1 MSVSFDQSSGS
12 GVRSGAED
20 EELPAVVSRDTSD
33 DARGHA
39 SSINDTE
46 NEFARVLSRRRQKVD
61 AEGDHWTK
69 AAVVGGGPADG
80 KDADSTPPNTTDRRS
95 DNWARPSLFKA
106 KAEAESRE
114 MKGGVESLRK
124 AVDSAKA
131 DLCDVTQSLK
141 EVENRVM
148 ARIEA
153 LDRDL
158 RCESERR
165 VDEQDALHR
174 KIGET
179 RQEFFS
185 AIATCTT
192 ESNEKLEAAGE
203 DFQKQLEVQ
212 NEESLARGL
221 KSEKDTRNSLEK
233 LEGELK
239 HLEESQKML
248 DSQHE
253 NMVEKLSAL
262 ESDTSRSVDQV
273 ANRVEQVQASADVSG
288 LRSEVRQLQEK
299 TAAANHALQQNC
311 DERDAERQRVL
322 QELSDEQRNFSD
334 TIGARL
340 DDCREEFKLPL
351 ARIVALEHALQARIK
366 DDREKSA
373 LSQVDITERLRS
385 LEQGIE
391 GLRAD
396 ILAQAAA
403 DISALD
409 CEVKKLRDETVTAHR
424 ALQQDCGERDAERQR
439 VLQELSDEQRHVS
452 ETMGACLDD
461 SKLAVARIVE
471 LEHALQA
478 QTKADRES
486 SALSQ
491 VDITERLRSLEQ
503 GIEGLRADILAQA
516 AADIAALDCEVKK
529 LRDETVAAHRA
540 LQQDC
545 GERDAERQRVLQEL
559 SDEQRNVS
567 ETMVARLNDSKLA
580 IARIV
585 ELEHALQAQTKDDRE
600 NSALS
605 QVDDIMER
613 VRSLEQDIE
622 GLRAEILTLSTA
634 DNCELDNSLTELRE
648 QAMEAERARRQHDE
662 QRENDRRDFSEM
674 LVAHSVESGN
684 KSEVA
689 MDRMLST
696 VEAKLK
702 DQNIARCEVGEEI
715 ERIDRLVQELRQAD
729 PTVQSSADVAALN
742 EKVRGLSE
750 QAVTLER
757 ALEGDIQ
764 HRNEEHQCVVRQ
776 LHSERRES
784 ERVLEEAMEIR
795 DKAVELRLSQ
805 HTENNL
811 VFQVETKRQLEML
824 ESSTGNFQTACS
836 TSTDSDIVPLRD
848 QLKELQKER
857 CQDAE
862 HASKRDVEN
871 VRDEHDRVLRQL
883 DDTRRDLS
891 DVIIA
896 RFAECSKQ
904 TEDLIEKVSMYEM
917 QLPARVEQVAEAFV
931 AGEVER
937 VSRLEQ
943 DRLEGRAS
951 HPQEVVSAREMAA
964 TDIAALR
971 GQLCELEESTAQ
983 TNMDLRRFIH
993 EQACEQESVRRQK
1006 DDADVGALR
1015 ALFSEDLEG
1024 ERHLRKES
1032 LEDEARAR
1040 EELQLHVIRL
1050 TNVVEA
1056 ERTHRDD
1063 ELRRSAAGVS
1073 ALGSQLRHLIEEE
1086 GLQRNAAVVKER
1098 ELCEAAIQEL
1108 TCRLDED
1115 CSLRDI
1121 LLGRERN
1128 SREEAVASFA
1138 QKLAEFDARNTM
1150 QENVQEKALQD
1161 DRTCEQDIQRKFAS
1175 EISQRFEAVLQSER
1189 LVQDSHDAIEACM
1202 TKVELLE
1209 EGCRASKDAA
1219 RADAE
1224 FVSRLRDSAVEG
1236 LADELQEERLD
1247 LENGIRGELANLKG
1261 ILEEEAQSTLECS
1274 PQLQHLAM
1282 RQAACEMSLRELGCL
1297 EEAHV
1302 KTEEQ
1307 HATLAFRL
1315 KNDNENVAN
1324 EMRSLR
1330 EVVALGEASAERR
1343 LCDELQLH
1351 AEAVNEAHVLQ
1362 EEAQAKLRR
1371 VLTEELCSHTEAY
1384 NEIMFKHAAIEQG
1397 CRTLNGNSET
1407 ALNEVCSLR
1416 GEMLHELR
1424 SLSSS
1429 CEVQEAQKD
1438 SMREEIDR
1446 RIATAS
1452 VELSAQIGVQLSSI
1466 QNGTIGDVV
1475 ADIESLRVSMFE
1487 LKSECKTLQ
1496 QRSETAAETSR
1507 RVDAL
1512 SGFQDPVDAGRVHEL
1527 DRLRKELHS
1536 KFSRGLERE
1545 RQQRSVAVEQLKQL
1559 IGNTRASSAATSTA
1573 PPPACAQSTSGDP
1586 LVEKPFAE
1594 RVPCAPSLSDRN
1606 RTARSVDSGRP
1617 RLQIPH
1623 TEPASGHRQSQGNI
1637 PLLPRKHGGLMPPAP
1652 PSIPAPDG
1660 PPVLPELPELP

>member
-366 DDREKSA
+366 DDREK
-373 LSQVDITERLRS
+373 
-385 LEQGIE
+385 
-391 GLRAD
+391 
-396 ILAQAAA
+396 
-403 DISALD
+403 
-409 CEVKKLRDETVTAHR
+409 
-424 ALQQDCGERDAERQR
+424 
-439 VLQELSDEQRHVS
+439 
-452 ETMGACLDD
+452 
-461 SKLAVARIVE
+461 
-471 LEHALQA
+471 
-478 QTKADRES
+478 